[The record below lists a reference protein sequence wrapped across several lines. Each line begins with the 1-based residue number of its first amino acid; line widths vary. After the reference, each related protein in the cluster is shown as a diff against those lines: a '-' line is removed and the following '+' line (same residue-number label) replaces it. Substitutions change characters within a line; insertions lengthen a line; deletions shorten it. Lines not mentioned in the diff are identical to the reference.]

1 MLINTCMRGVLDT
14 DIYKLSMQQAYLH
27 QAPNVEAE
35 WELHCRSDEDLTP
48 YLELIRE
55 ELAGMSQLQISLP
68 SLRALSRQAPYLQ
81 PDYLDFLYHFRFD
94 PSLLS
99 IGIERGQLAIRARGL
114 QTQVSL
120 FEIPVMATLSEVR
133 NSVRYPEVTPEVIE
147 KSTMA
152 KIAQLQR
159 LGDAVDLSG
168 FHFTDFGTRR
178 RFSFAAQQQVLALL
192 QQHLPEQLVGTSNPL
207 LAQQFGLPAIGTMA
221 HEWLQTHQGLNYPL
235 AATQKAAL
243 SNWLREYRGQLG
255 IALTD
260 VIGIDAFC
268 RDLDFQLASQ
278 YSGFRQDSGD
288 PLLWGEKLIAH
299 LASLGIDPTVKTLVF
314 SDGLDFSRAVALY
327 RHFRG
332 RVKTSFGIGTWLM
345 ADFGINQPLNMVMKM
360 VRLGGQSVAKISD
373 SPGKTLCRDREFLTN
388 LMEAFAV
395 EASVRHRVLSQVA

>member
-1 MLINTCMRGVLDT
+1 MLLNTCMRGVLDT

-68 SLRALSRQAPYLQ
+68 CLRALSRQAPYLQ

-152 KIAQLQR
+152 KIAQLQQ
-159 LGDAVDLSG
+159 LGDQVDLSG
-168 FHFTDFGTRR
+168 FCFSDFGTRR
-178 RFSFAAQQQVLALL
+178 RFSFAAQQQVLELL
-192 QQHLPEQLVGTSNPL
+192 QQHLPAQLVGTSNPL

-221 HEWLQTHQGLNYPL
+221 HEWLQTHQGLDYPL

-243 SNWLREYRGQLG
+243 SNWLHEYRGQLA

-278 YSGFRQDSGD
+278 YSGFRHDSGD

-299 LASLGIDPTVKTLVF
+299 LESLGIDPTVKTLVF
-314 SDGLDFSRAVALY
+314 SDGLDFARAVALY

-332 RVKTSFGIGTWLM
+332 RVQTSFGIGTWLM

>member
-27 QAPNVEAE
+27 QAPDVEAE
-35 WELHCRSDEDLTP
+35 WELHCRSNEDLTP

-99 IGIERGQLAIRARGL
+99 IGIERGQLAIRARGV

-152 KIAQLQR
+152 KIVQLQR

-168 FHFTDFGTRR
+168 FRFTDFGTRR
-178 RFSFAAQQQVLALL
+178 RFSFAAQQQVLGLL
-192 QQHLPEQLVGTSNPL
+192 KQHLPEQLVGSSNPL
-207 LAQQFGLPAIGTMA
+207 LAQQFALPAIGTMA

-299 LASLGIDPTVKTLVF
+299 LESLGIDPIHKTLVF
-314 SDGLDFSRAVALY
+314 SDGLDFARAVALY
-327 RHFRG
+327 RHFHG
-332 RVKTSFGIGTWLM
+332 RVQTSFGIGTWLM
-345 ADFGINQPLNMVMKM
+345 GDFGINQPLNMVMKM

-395 EASVRHRVLSQVA
+395 EASVRHQVLSQVA

>member
-27 QAPNVEAE
+27 QAPDVEAE
-35 WELHCRSDEDLTP
+35 WELHCRSNEDLTP

-99 IGIERGQLAIRARGL
+99 IGIERGQLAIRARGG

-152 KIAQLQR
+152 KIVQLQR

-168 FHFTDFGTRR
+168 FRFTDFGTRR
-178 RFSFAAQQQVLALL
+178 RFSFAAQQQVLGLL
-192 QQHLPEQLVGTSNPL
+192 KQHLPEQLVGSSNPL
-207 LAQQFGLPAIGTMA
+207 LAQQFALPAIGTMA

-299 LASLGIDPTVKTLVF
+299 LESLGIDPIHKTLVF
-314 SDGLDFSRAVALY
+314 SDGLDFARAVALY
-327 RHFRG
+327 RHFHG
-332 RVKTSFGIGTWLM
+332 RVQTSFGIGTWLM
-345 ADFGINQPLNMVMKM
+345 GDFGINQPLNMVMKM

-395 EASVRHRVLSQVA
+395 EASVRHQVLSQVA